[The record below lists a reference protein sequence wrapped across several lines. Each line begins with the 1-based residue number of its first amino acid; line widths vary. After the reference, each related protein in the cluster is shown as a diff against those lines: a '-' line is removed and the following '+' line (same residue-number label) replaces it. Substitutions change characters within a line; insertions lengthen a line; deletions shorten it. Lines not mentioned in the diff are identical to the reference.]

1 MIKRIF
7 STMPSFKEIHLHA
20 GLNILLADVRPES
33 KEVDTRNGVGK
44 SSLIELLHF
53 LMGGNADPSSLFR
66 NEALV
71 NFEFGLEMLAPQ
83 RDPSAGPSY
92 ITVRRSGIQP
102 SKIHIDGWE
111 SVLGSSSMTVSNS
124 IWKSLIAKHFFGIS
138 DLENAG
144 NSGPSARSLLSYL
157 IRRQASGGFQETA
170 KHTSQQSTV
179 DQQVSISYLLGL
191 DWSIPRDWEKVR
203 QREKSLRELKKAAK
217 DGALGDP
224 VGKTAELRASLAIA
238 QAGVTRLSE
247 QLKSFRVVEEYSEL
261 QSEATQLSR
270 KIAEFNDENT
280 LDRRY
285 LDRLSN
291 DSKTEPVPDPENLR
305 LLYELAGVEL
315 PGVAL
320 AAYADVQRFHESV
333 VANRRTYLR
342 EEIVATEARIAA
354 REKEIGSLDRRR
366 AEIMAL
372 LSAGGALET
381 FLEMQ
386 KELGRR
392 ENEVERL
399 TKQYQAA
406 EALESQQVTL
416 GLERQQLQERLQR
429 DFRERSDSV
438 DRAAVVFQDLSHSI
452 YGDRGGLL
460 AISNTDNGPK
470 FNVSIDG
477 ERSKGITNMLTYCF
491 DLTLIRIALSQGR
504 APSFV
509 AHDSHIFDGVDSRQ
523 IAAAIRTG
531 KEECDEHGYQHLITL
546 NSDNLPDVEGVNL
559 DAVILPVRLT
569 DKYDDGGLFG
579 LRFR

>member
-1 MIKRIF
+1 M
-7 STMPSFKEIHLHA
+7 
-20 GLNILLADVRPES
+20 
-33 KEVDTRNGVGK
+33 
-44 SSLIELLHF
+44 
-53 LMGGNADPSSLFR
+53 
-66 NEALV
+66 
-71 NFEFGLEMLAPQ
+71 EMLVPK
-83 RDPSAGPSY
+83 RDVSAEPCM

-102 SKIHIDGWE
+102 SKIRIAGWE
-111 SVLGSSSMTVSNS
+111 SVLGSPSATVTNT
-124 IWKSLIAKHFFGIS
+124 IWKSLLAKYFFGIPD
-138 DLENAG
+138 DLSG
-144 NSGPSARSLLSYL
+144 TSGPSPRSLFSYL

-179 DQQVSISYLLGL
+179 DQQVNISYLLGL

-203 QREKSLRELKKAAK
+203 QREKSLRELKKAARE
-217 DGALGDP
+217 GAIGEP
-224 VGKTAELRASLAIA
+224 VGKAAELRASLAIA

-247 QLKSFRVVEEYSEL
+247 QLKNFRVVDEYSEL
-261 QSEATQLSR
+261 QSEATQLSK
-270 KIAEFNDENT
+270 KIAGCNDENT

-285 LDRLSN
+285 LDRLTD
-291 DSKTEPVPDPENLR
+291 DSRTEPIPDPENLK

-320 AAYADVQRFHESV
+320 AAYEEVQRFHESV
-333 VANRRTYLR
+333 VVNRRTYLR
-342 EEIVATEARIAA
+342 EEVVATEARIVA
-354 REKEIGSLDRRR
+354 REKEVQALDRRR
-366 AEIMAL
+366 SEIMGL

-392 ENEVERL
+392 ETEAERL
-399 TKQYQAA
+399 NQQYQAA

-429 DFRERSDSV
+429 DFRERSSNV

-491 DLTLIRIALSQGR
+491 DLTLIRIALSQKS

-531 KEECDEHGYQHLITL
+531 ITECNNRGYQHLITL
-546 NSDNLPDVEGVNL
+546 NSDNLRQSR
-559 DAVILPVRLT
+559 AST
-569 DKYDDGGLFG
+569 
-579 LRFR
+579 